1 MKSNEVLSML
11 GISRVTLCRY
21 VKLGKIRVIELPNGY
36 YSYNKEDVYKLKGL
50 DVKRKKVIYARVSTS
65 KQKKELENQIENITA
80 YVNKNGYG
88 IDEVYSDIASG
99 MNLDRKGFTKLLSAV
114 MANEIDEV
122 FISYK
127 DRLARSDFD
136 LVSRL
141 FSQYGTK
148 INVINSSENKSAKEE
163 LLEDLMS
170 VIHSFSMKAC
180 SKRRLAKKLLEGQ
193 KCISLFLE

>member
-127 DRLARSDFD
+127 DRLARLDFD
-136 LVSRL
+136 LVSKL

-148 INVINSSENKSAKEE
+148 ITVINSSENKSAEEE
-163 LLEDLMS
+163 LFEDLMS
-170 VIHSFSMKAC
+170 VIHNLSMKAH
-180 SKRRLAKKLLEGQ
+180 SKRRLAKKLLGE
-193 KCISLFLE
+193 EDANNA

>member
-21 VKLGKIRVIELPNGY
+21 VKLGKIRVVELPNGY

-65 KQKKELENQIENITA
+65 KQKKELENQIETITA

-88 IDEVYSDIASG
+88 IDEIYFDIASG

-127 DRLARSDFD
+127 DRLARLDFD

-148 INVINSSENKSAKEE
+148 IAVINSSDNKSAEEE
-163 LLEDLMS
+163 LFEDLMS
-170 VIHSFSMKAC
+170 VIHSFSMKAY
-180 SKRRLAKKLLEGQ
+180 SKRRLVKKLLGEEYA
-193 KCISLFLE
+193 SNA

>member
-21 VKLGKIRVIELPNGY
+21 VKLGKIRVVELPNGY

-65 KQKKELENQIENITA
+65 KQKKDLENQIENITA

-99 MNLDRKGFTKLLSAV
+99 MNLDRKGFSNLLSAAI
-114 MANEIDEV
+114 ANEIDEV
-122 FISYK
+122 FVSYK
-127 DRLARSDFD
+127 DRLTRLDFD

-141 FSQYGTK
+141 FSQYGTR

-163 LLEDLMS
+163 LFEDLMS
-170 VIHSFSMKAC
+170 VIHSFSMKAD
-180 SKRRLAKKLLEGQ
+180 SKRRLAKKLLGE
-193 KCISLFLE
+193 EDANNA

>member
-21 VKLGKIRVIELPNGY
+21 VKLGKIRVVELPNGY
-36 YSYNKEDVYKLKGL
+36 YSYNKEDVYKL

-88 IDEVYSDIASG
+88 IDEIYSDIASG
-99 MNLDRKGFTKLLSAV
+99 MNLDRKEFTKLLSAV

-127 DRLARSDFD
+127 DRLTRLDFD
-136 LVSRL
+136 LVSSL

-148 INVINSSENKSAKEE
+148 INVINSSKKDSAEEE
-163 LLEDLMS
+163 LFEDLMS
-170 VIHSFSMKAC
+170 VIHNFSMKAYL
-180 SKRRLAKKLLEGQ
+180 KRRLAKKLLEG
-193 KCISLFLE
+193 KDE

>member
-21 VKLGKIRVIELPNGY
+21 VKLGKIRVVELPNGY

-88 IDEVYSDIASG
+88 IDEIYSDIASG

-127 DRLARSDFD
+127 DRLTRLDFD
-136 LVSRL
+136 LVSSL

-148 INVINSSENKSAKEE
+148 INVINSSKKDSAEEE
-163 LLEDLMS
+163 LFEDLMS
-170 VIHSFSMKAC
+170 VIHNFSMKAYL
-180 SKRRLAKKLLEGQ
+180 KRRLAKKLLEG
-193 KCISLFLE
+193 KDE

>member
-21 VKLGKIRVIELPNGY
+21 VKLGKIRTIELPNGY
-36 YSYNKEDVYKLKGL
+36 YSYNKEDVYRLKGL

-65 KQKKELENQIENITA
+65 KQKKELENQIEAITT

-114 MANEIDEV
+114 MANEIDEI

-127 DRLARSDFD
+127 DRLTRLDFD
-136 LVSRL
+136 FLTRL
-141 FSQYGTK
+141 FAQYGTR
-148 INVINSSENKSAKEE
+148 ITVINSNENKSAEEE
-163 LLEDLMS
+163 LFEDLMS
-170 VIHSFSMKAC
+170 VIHRFSIKAY
-180 SKRRLAKKLLEGQ
+180 SKRRLAKKLLEG
-193 KCISLFLE
+193 KDE

>member
-21 VKLGKIRVIELPNGY
+21 VKLGKIRVVELPNGY

-50 DVKRKKVIYARVSTS
+50 DVKRKKVIYARVNTS
-65 KQKKELENQIENITA
+65 KQKKDLENQIENITA

-88 IDEVYSDIASG
+88 VDEVYSDIASG

-114 MANEIDEV
+114 MVNEIDEV

-127 DRLARSDFD
+127 DRLALLDFD
-136 LVSRL
+136 LVTRL
-141 FSQYGTK
+141 FAQYGTK
-148 INVINSSENKSAKEE
+148 ITVINSSENKSAEEE
-163 LLEDLMS
+163 LFEDLMS
-170 VIHSFSMKAC
+170 VIHSFSMKAN
-180 SKRRLAKKLLEGQ
+180 SKRRLAERLLEG
-193 KCISLFLE
+193 KNE

>member
-21 VKLGKIRVIELPNGY
+21 VKLGKIRTIELPNGY

-65 KQKKELENQIENITA
+65 KQTKDLENQIDTITA

-127 DRLARSDFD
+127 DRLARLDFD
-136 LVSRL
+136 LVTRL
-141 FSQYGTK
+141 FAQYGTR
-148 INVINSSENKSAKEE
+148 ITVINSNENKSAEEE
-163 LLEDLMS
+163 LFEDLMS
-170 VIHSFSMKAC
+170 VIHSFPMKVD
-180 SKRRLAKKLLEGQ
+180 SKRRLTKKLLGE
-193 KCISLFLE
+193 EDANNA

>member
-65 KQKKELENQIENITA
+65 RQKKELENQIETITA

-88 IDEVYSDIASG
+88 IDDVYSDIASG

-114 MANEIDEV
+114 MANEIDEI

-127 DRLARSDFD
+127 DRLTRLDFD
-136 LVSRL
+136 FLTRL
-141 FSQYGTK
+141 FAQYGTR
-148 INVINSSENKSAKEE
+148 ITVINSNENKSAEEE
-163 LLEDLMS
+163 LFEDLMS
-170 VIHSFSMKAC
+170 VIHSFSMKAY
-180 SKRRLAKKLLEGQ
+180 SKRRLAKKLLEG
-193 KCISLFLE
+193 KDE

>member
-21 VKLGKIRVIELPNGY
+21 VKLGKIRVVELPNGY

-65 KQKKELENQIENITA
+65 KQKKDLENQIETITV

-88 IDEVYSDIASG
+88 IDEVYSDIVSG

-127 DRLARSDFD
+127 DRLALLDFD
-136 LVSRL
+136 LITRL
-141 FSQYGTK
+141 FAQYGTK
-148 INVINSSENKSAKEE
+148 ITVINSSENKSAEEE
-163 LLEDLMS
+163 LFEDLMS
-170 VIHSFSMKAC
+170 VIHSFSMKAN
-180 SKRRLAKKLLEGQ
+180 SKRRLAKRLLEG
-193 KCISLFLE
+193 KNE

>member
-21 VKLGKIRVIELPNGY
+21 VKLGKIRVVELPNGY

-65 KQKKELENQIENITA
+65 KQKKDLENQIETITA
-80 YVNKNGYG
+80 YVNKNGCG

-99 MNLDRKGFTKLLSAV
+99 MNLDRKGFTNLLSAV

-127 DRLARSDFD
+127 DRLALLDFD
-136 LVSRL
+136 LVNRL

-148 INVINSSENKSAKEE
+148 ITVINSSKNDSAEEE
-163 LLEDLMS
+163 LFEDLMS
-170 VIHSFSMKAC
+170 VIHSFSMKAY
-180 SKRRLAKKLLEGQ
+180 SKRRLAKKLLGE
-193 KCISLFLE
+193 EDANNA

>member
-21 VKLGKIRVIELPNGY
+21 VKLGKIRVVELPNGY
-36 YSYNKEDVYKLKGL
+36 SSYNKEDVYKLKGL

-88 IDEVYSDIASG
+88 IDEIYSDIASG
-99 MNLDRKGFTKLLSAV
+99 MSLDRKEFTKLLSAV

-127 DRLARSDFD
+127 DRLTRLDFD
-136 LVSRL
+136 LVSSL

-148 INVINSSENKSAKEE
+148 INVINSSKKDSAEEE
-163 LLEDLMS
+163 LFEDLMS
-170 VIHSFSMKAC
+170 VIHNFSMKAYL
-180 SKRRLAKKLLEGQ
+180 KRRLAKKLLEG
-193 KCISLFLE
+193 KDE

>member
-21 VKLGKIRVIELPNGY
+21 VKLGKIRVVELPNGY

-50 DVKRKKVIYARVSTS
+50 DVKRKKVIYARVNTS
-65 KQKKELENQIENITA
+65 KQKKDLENQIENITA

-88 IDEVYSDIASG
+88 VDEVYSDIASG

-114 MANEIDEV
+114 MVNEIDEV

-127 DRLARSDFD
+127 DRLALLDFD
-136 LVSRL
+136 LVTRL
-141 FSQYGTK
+141 FAQYGTK
-148 INVINSSENKSAKEE
+148 ITVINSSENKSAEEE
-163 LLEDLMS
+163 LFEDLMS
-170 VIHSFSMKAC
+170 VIHSFSMKAN
-180 SKRRLAKKLLEGQ
+180 SKRRLAKRLLEG
-193 KCISLFLE
+193 

>member
-21 VKLGKIRVIELPNGY
+21 VKLGKIRVVELPNGY
-36 YSYNKEDVYKLKGL
+36 YSYNKEDVYRLKGL

-80 YVNKNGYG
+80 YANKNGYG

-127 DRLARSDFD
+127 DRLAHLDFD

-148 INVINSSENKSAKEE
+148 ITVINSSENKSAEEE
-163 LLEDLMS
+163 LFEDLMS
-170 VIHSFSMKAC
+170 VIHSFSMKAY
-180 SKRRLAKKLLEGQ
+180 SKRILAKKLLGE
-193 KCISLFLE
+193 EDANNA

>member
-1 MKSNEVLSML
+1 MKSKEVLSML

-21 VKLGKIRVIELPNGY
+21 VKLGKIRVVELPNGY
-36 YSYNKEDVYKLKGL
+36 YDYNREDVYKIKGL
-50 DVKRKKVIYARVSTS
+50 DIKRKKVIYARVSTS
-65 KQKKELENQIENITA
+65 KQKKDLENQIETITA

-127 DRLARSDFD
+127 DRLARLDFD
-136 LVSRL
+136 FLTRL
-141 FSQYGTK
+141 FTQYGTK
-148 INVINSSENKSAKEE
+148 ITVINSSENKSAEEE
-163 LLEDLMS
+163 LFEDLMN
-170 VIHSFSMKAC
+170 VIHSFSMKAH
-180 SKRRLAKKLLEGQ
+180 SRQRLAKKLLGE
-193 KCISLFLE
+193 EDANNA

>member
-21 VKLGKIRVIELPNGY
+21 VKLCKIRVVELPNGY

-50 DVKRKKVIYARVSTS
+50 DIKRKKVIYARVSTS
-65 KQKKELENQIENITA
+65 KQKKDLENQIENITA

-99 MNLDRKGFTKLLSAV
+99 MNLDRRGFTKLLSAV

-122 FISYK
+122 FVSYK
-127 DRLARSDFD
+127 DRLARLDFD
-136 LVSRL
+136 LVTRL
-141 FSQYGTK
+141 FTQYGTR
-148 INVINSSENKSAKEE
+148 ITVINSNENKSAEEE
-163 LLEDLMS
+163 LFEDLIS
-170 VIHSFSMKAC
+170 VIHSFSIKAY
-180 SKRRLAKKLLEGQ
+180 SKRRLAKKLLGE
-193 KCISLFLE
+193 EDANNA

>member
-21 VKLGKIRVIELPNGY
+21 VKLGKIRVVELPNGY

-65 KQKKELENQIENITA
+65 KQKKELENQIETITA

-127 DRLARSDFD
+127 DRLARLDFD

-148 INVINSSENKSAKEE
+148 IAVINSSDNKSAEEE
-163 LLEDLMS
+163 LFEDLMS
-170 VIHSFSMKAC
+170 VIHSFSMKAY
-180 SKRRLAKKLLEGQ
+180 SKRRLVKKLLGEEYA
-193 KCISLFLE
+193 SNA

>member
-21 VKLGKIRVIELPNGY
+21 VKLGKIRVVELPNGY
-36 YSYNKEDVYKLKGL
+36 YSYNKEDVYRLKGL

-65 KQKKELENQIENITA
+65 KQKKDLENQIENITA
-80 YVNKNGYG
+80 YANKNGYG

-114 MANEIDEV
+114 MANEIEEV
-122 FISYK
+122 YISYK
-127 DRLARSDFD
+127 DRLARLDFG
-136 LVSRL
+136 LVIRL

-148 INVINSSENKSAKEE
+148 ITVINSSENKTAEEE
-163 LLEDLMS
+163 LFEDLMS
-170 VIHSFSMKAC
+170 VIHSFSMKAY

-193 KCISLFLE
+193 DE

>member
-21 VKLGKIRVIELPNGY
+21 VKLGKIRVVELPNGY

-65 KQKKELENQIENITA
+65 KQKKELENQIETITA

-88 IDEVYSDIASG
+88 IDDVYSDIASG

-127 DRLARSDFD
+127 DRLAHLDFD

-148 INVINSSENKSAKEE
+148 ITVINSSDNKSAEEE
-163 LLEDLMS
+163 LFEDLMS
-170 VIHSFSMKAC
+170 VIHSFSMKAY
-180 SKRRLAKKLLEGQ
+180 SKRRLVKKLLGEEYA
-193 KCISLFLE
+193 SNA

>member
-21 VKLGKIRVIELPNGY
+21 VKLGKIRVVELPNGY

-65 KQKKELENQIENITA
+65 KQKKELENQIETITA

-127 DRLARSDFD
+127 DRLAHLDFD

-148 INVINSSENKSAKEE
+148 ITVINSSENKSAEEE
-163 LLEDLMS
+163 LFEDLMS
-170 VIHSFSMKAC
+170 VIHSFSMKAH
-180 SKRRLAKKLLEGQ
+180 SKRRLTKRLLEGQ
-193 KCISLFLE
+193 DE

>member
-21 VKLGKIRVIELPNGY
+21 VKLGKIKVIELPNGY

-50 DVKRKKVIYARVSTS
+50 NVKRKKAIYARVSTA
-65 KQKKELENQIENITA
+65 KQKKDLESQIDTITA

-114 MANEIDEV
+114 MANEVDEV

-127 DRLARSDFD
+127 DRLARLDFD
-136 LVSRL
+136 LVSR
-141 FSQYGTK
+141 FFAQYGTK
-148 INVINSSENKSAKEE
+148 ITVINSSENKSAEEE
-163 LLEDLMS
+163 LFEDLMS
-170 VIHSFSMKAC
+170 VIHSFSMKAD
-180 SKRRLAKKLLEGQ
+180 SKRRLAKKLLGE
-193 KCISLFLE
+193 EDVNNA

>member
-21 VKLGKIRVIELPNGY
+21 VKLGKIRVVELPNGY

-65 KQKKELENQIENITA
+65 KQKKELENQIETITA

-88 IDEVYSDIASG
+88 IDDVYSDIASG

-127 DRLARSDFD
+127 DRLAHLDFD

-148 INVINSSENKSAKEE
+148 IAVINSSDNKSAEEE
-163 LLEDLMS
+163 LFEDLMS
-170 VIHSFSMKAC
+170 VIHSFSMKAY
-180 SKRRLAKKLLEGQ
+180 SKRRLVKKLLGEEYA
-193 KCISLFLE
+193 SNA

>member
-11 GISRVTLCRY
+11 GISRVTLCKY
-21 VKLGKIRVIELPNGY
+21 VKLGKIRVVKLPNGY
-36 YSYNKEDVYKLKGL
+36 YSYNKEDVYRLKGL

-65 KQKKELENQIENITA
+65 KQTKELENQIETITA

-88 IDEVYSDIASG
+88 IDAVYSDIANG

-122 FISYK
+122 FISHK
-127 DRLARSDFD
+127 DRLALLDFD

-148 INVINSSENKSAKEE
+148 ITVINSSKNKSAEEE
-163 LLEDLMS
+163 LFEDLMS
-170 VIHSFSMKAC
+170 VIHSFSINTY
-180 SKRRLAKKLLEGQ
+180 SKRRLAKKLLGE
-193 KCISLFLE
+193 EYANNA

>member
-1 MKSNEVLSML
+1 MKSKEVLSTL

-36 YSYNKEDVYKLKGL
+36 YDYNKEDIYKLKGL
-50 DVKRKKVIYARVSTS
+50 DVKRKKVVYARVSTS
-65 KQKKELENQIENITA
+65 KQKTDLENQIENITA
-80 YVNKNGYG
+80 YANKNGYG

-99 MNLDRKGFTKLLSAV
+99 MNLDRKSFTKLLSAV

-127 DRLARSDFD
+127 DRLARLDFD

-141 FSQYGTK
+141 FSQYGTR
-148 INVINSSENKSAKEE
+148 ITAINSNENKSAEEE
-163 LLEDLMS
+163 LFEDLMS
-170 VIHSFSMKAC
+170 VIHSFSMKAY
-180 SKRRLAKKLLEGQ
+180 SKRRLAKKLLGE
-193 KCISLFLE
+193 EDANNA

>member
-21 VKLGKIRVIELPNGY
+21 VKLGKIRVVELPNGY

-65 KQKKELENQIENITA
+65 KQKKELENQIETITA

-127 DRLARSDFD
+127 DRLARLDFD
-136 LVSRL
+136 LVTRL
-141 FSQYGTK
+141 FAQYGTK
-148 INVINSSENKSAKEE
+148 ITVINSTENKSAEEE
-163 LLEDLMS
+163 LFEDLMS
-170 VIHSFSMKAC
+170 VIHSFSMKAH
-180 SKRRLAKKLLEGQ
+180 SKRRLTKRLLEGQ
-193 KCISLFLE
+193 DE

>member
-21 VKLGKIRVIELPNGY
+21 VKLGKIRVVKLPNGY

-65 KQKKELENQIENITA
+65 KQKKDLENQIETITA

-88 IDEVYSDIASG
+88 IDAVYSDVSSG
-99 MNLDRKGFTKLLSAV
+99 MILDRKDFSNLLTAV
-114 MANEIDEV
+114 MSNEIDEV
-122 FISYK
+122 FILYK
-127 DRLARSDFD
+127 DRLARLDFD

-141 FSQYGTK
+141 FAQYGTR
-148 INVINSSENKSAKEE
+148 INVINSSENKSAEEE
-163 LLEDLMS
+163 LEEDLLS
-170 VIHSFSMKAC
+170 TIDSFSIDAC
-180 SKRRLAKKLLEGQ
+180 LKRRLAKKLLGEENV
-193 KCISLFLE
+193 SNS

>member
-21 VKLGKIRVIELPNGY
+21 VKLGKIRVVELPNGY

-50 DVKRKKVIYARVSTS
+50 DVKRKKVIYARES
-65 KQKKELENQIENITA
+65 QIENITA

-99 MNLDRKGFTKLLSAV
+99 MNLDRRGFTKLLSAV

-127 DRLARSDFD
+127 DRLARLDFD

-148 INVINSSENKSAKEE
+148 ITVINSSENKSAEEE
-163 LLEDLMS
+163 LFEDLMS
-170 VIHSFSMKAC
+170 VIHSFSMKAH
-180 SKRRLAKKLLEGQ
+180 SKRRLTKRLLEVQ
-193 KCISLFLE
+193 DE